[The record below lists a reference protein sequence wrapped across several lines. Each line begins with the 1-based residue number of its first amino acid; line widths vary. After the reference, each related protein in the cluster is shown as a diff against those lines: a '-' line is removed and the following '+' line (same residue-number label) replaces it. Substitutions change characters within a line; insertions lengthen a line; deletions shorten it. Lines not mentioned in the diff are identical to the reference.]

1 MSQLIRVVGSL
12 NMDLVVQV
20 PHQPIPGET
29 VLGSDYATYPG
40 GKGANQ
46 AVAAARA
53 GGQVQMWGAV
63 GRDEFGQRLR
73 ENLEQ
78 NGIDIQQLQI
88 LEGPSGLALIT
99 VDPSGQNQI
108 VVSPGANGRYT
119 PQELPPFTAAAL
131 LLLQLEIPM
140 PTVLAVAEQ
149 AFAQGIPILLNPAP
163 IQPLP
168 GSLLRQIRYLV
179 LNETEAASLSQS
191 PIETREQAK
200 KAAQRLQKQGIPTVI
215 LTLGGAGLVWA
226 DGEAS
231 GYLAAHAVKV
241 VDTTAAGDGFC
252 GALAA
257 CLAAGGSLQE
267 ALRFANAAAALAVTR
282 AGAQPS
288 LASRAE
294 IEAFLAGQRDPREPM
309 EHC

>member
-29 VLGSDYATYPG
+29 VLGSDYITYPG

-53 GGQVQMWGAV
+53 GGQVQMWGAI
-63 GRDEFGQRLR
+63 GSDGFGHSLR
-73 ENLEQ
+73 ENLQQ
-78 NGIDIQQLQI
+78 NGVDTEQLQTFP
-88 LEGPSGLALIT
+88 GPSGLALIT
-99 VDPSGQNQI
+99 VDPSGQNRI

-119 PQELPPFTAAAL
+119 PEHLPPFTPAAL
-131 LLLQLEIPM
+131 LLLQLEIPL

-168 GSLLRQIRYLV
+168 GSLLRQVRYLV
-179 LNETEAASLSQS
+179 LNESEAAQLTQL
-191 PIETREQAK
+191 PIETSAQALI
-200 KAAQRLQKQGIPTVI
+200 AAQRLQEQGIPSVMI
-215 LTLGGAGLVWA
+215 TLGGAGLVWV
-226 DGEAS
+226 DGVEK
-231 GYLAAHAVKV
+231 GYLPAYRVPV

-257 CLAAGGSLQE
+257 GLVAGGSLKQ
-267 ALRFANAAAALAVTR
+267 ALRFASAAAALAVTR

-288 LASRAE
+288 LAHRAE
-294 IEAFLAGQRDPREPM
+294 IEAFLAEQRYF
-309 EHC
+309 

>member
-1 MSQLIRVVGSL
+1 MSKPIRVVGSL

-20 PHQPIPGET
+20 PHQPIAGET
-29 VLGSDYATYPG
+29 VLGSDYTTYPG

-53 GGQVQMWGAV
+53 GGQVEMWGAV
-63 GRDEFGQRLR
+63 GSDGFGQSLQD
-73 ENLEQ
+73 NLEQ
-78 NGIDIQQLQI
+78 NGIDTQQLQT
-88 LEGPSGLALIT
+88 LEGPSGIALIT
-99 VDPSGQNQI
+99 VDPSGQNRI

-119 PQELPPFTAAAL
+119 PQRLPPFTPAAL
-131 LLLQLEIPM
+131 LLLQLEIPL

-149 AFAQGIPILLNPAP
+149 AFTQGIPILLNPAP

-179 LNETEAASLSQS
+179 LNETEAASLAQS
-191 PIETREQAK
+191 PIETPEQAQM
-200 KAAQRLQKQGIPTVI
+200 AAQRLQQHGIPTVI

-226 DGEAS
+226 DGKDR
-231 GYLAAHAVKV
+231 GYLPAHAVNV

-288 LASRAE
+288 LAQRAE
-294 IEAFLAGQRDPREPM
+294 IEVFLADQREDPSP
-309 EHC
+309 

>member
-1 MSQLIRVVGSL
+1 MSGLIRVVGSL

-53 GGQVQMWGAV
+53 GGRVQMWGAV
-63 GRDEFGQRLR
+63 GCDGFGQRLR

-78 NGIDIQQLQI
+78 NGIDTQQLQT

-108 VVSPGANGRYT
+108 VVSPGANWRYT
-119 PQELPPFTAAAL
+119 PQQLPPFTPAAL
-131 LLLQLEIPM
+131 VLLQLEIPM

-179 LNETEAASLSQS
+179 LNETEAASLTQS
-191 PIETREQAK
+191 PIATPEQALM
-200 KAAQRLQKQGIPTVI
+200 AAQRLHQQGIPTVI
-215 LTLGGAGLVWA
+215 LTLGGAGLVWV
-226 DGEAS
+226 DGEDC
-231 GYLAAHAVKV
+231 GYLPAHAVNV

-257 CLAAGGSLQE
+257 CLAGGGSLQE

-288 LASRAE
+288 LAYQAE
-294 IEAFLAGQRDPREPM
+294 IEAFLAGQRDPREP
-309 EHC
+309 HC